1 LLPVLRDPGLIS
13 RGVLYET
20 GILLLACLATTT
32 YLRMLLL
39 KVIVLFITLKVSAD
53 NYEESKSPSALK
65 AILKR
70 ALRTPTRFVKYGQI
84 LQ

>member
-1 LLPVLRDPGLIS
+1 
-13 RGVLYET
+13 
-20 GILLLACLATTT
+20 
-32 YLRMLLL
+32 MLLL